1 MNMRALLTRINE
13 LSNQAKTNGLTE
25 AEQTEQSRLR
35 TEYMSIFRGSMES
48 MLLNVTI
55 YDPNG
60 DDVTPDKLKSEQ
72 AKLADS
78 RQDE

>member
-1 MNMRALLTRINE
+1 MKMRALLTRINE
-13 LSNQAKTNGLTE
+13 LSNQAKTSGLTE
-25 AEQTEQSRLR
+25 AEQTEQSNLR
-35 TEYMSIFRGSMES
+35 SEYMSIFRGSMES

-60 DDVTPDKLKSEQ
+60 DDVTPDKLKSVQ

-78 RQDE
+78 RSDE

>member
-13 LSNQAKTNGLTE
+13 LSTQAKTNGLTE
-25 AEQTEQSRLR
+25 AEQTEQSNLR
-35 TEYMSIFRGSMES
+35 SEYMSIFRGSMES

-60 DDVTPDKLKSEQ
+60 DDVTPDKLKSVQ

-78 RQDE
+78 RSDE

>member
-13 LSNQAKTNGLTE
+13 LSNQAKTSGLTE
-25 AEQTEQSRLR
+25 AEQTEQSNLR
-35 TEYMSIFRGSMES
+35 TEYMSIFRGSIES

-60 DDVTPDKLKSEQ
+60 DDVTPNKLKSVQ

-78 RQDE
+78 RPDE